1 MVSYAFVGWNAH
13 QTLGM
18 LLTRRM
24 ERLGLKPLGFAASD
38 YMLAIWSLEP
48 VTDPAA
54 LFDVA
59 ILGEELEDWMADTS
73 LLKRTFRN
81 VAVVAGLIER
91 RRPGAEK
98 SGRQVTISSDL
109 IYDVLRKHEP
119 DHVLLRATRAEAAVG
134 LMDVRRLA
142 DLLVSV
148 QGKIVH
154 RALDR
159 VSPLAVP
166 VLVEIGKERVAG
178 EADDALLAE
187 AAAELMAEAQG
198 QVENGL
204 PT

>member
-1 MVSYAFVGWNAH
+1 
-13 QTLGM
+13 M

-24 ERLGLKPLGFAASD
+24 ECLGLKPLGFAASD
-38 YMLAIWSLEP
+38 YMLAIWSLLP

-59 ILGEELEDWMADTS
+59 ILGEELEDWMADSS

-98 SGRQVTISSDL
+98 RGRQVTVSSDL

-142 DLLVSV
+142 DLLVSI

-178 EADDALLAE
+178 EAEDALLAE
-187 AAAELMAEAQG
+187 AAAELATEALG
-198 QVENGL
+198 PATPDGVR
-204 PT
+204 